1 MSVIEKASIS
11 HRQPLKLM
19 YITNRPDVAKI
30 AEENTVDRIW
40 VDLETRGKVERQGHV
55 NSVKSYHTM
64 DDVSTIRAAISKA
77 QLLVRVNP
85 LWLGSKAE
93 IDEVISRGADI
104 IMLPMFRTIDDAKK
118 FVDLVNGR
126 AKVLLLAET
135 IDAEKNI
142 DAIAS
147 VPGVDEIHIGLN
159 DLHLAYNMTFMFE
172 LLANGQV
179 EAMTQKIGSH
189 SIPYGFGGIARLD
202 EGMLPARHVIAE
214 HYRLGS
220 SMAILSRSFYDSW
233 LEHDIGEI
241 ERVFK
246 FGMAEIREYE
256 KRLMTKDL
264 DYFTRKHETVK
275 LEVAQVVEKINEK
288 KAAVAASAVTEE

>member
-1 MSVIEKASIS
+1 MSVIAENSII
-11 HRQPLKLM
+11 HRQSLKLM
-19 YITNRPDVAKI
+19 YITNRADVAKI
-30 AEENTVDRIW
+30 AEANTVDRIW
-40 VDLETRGKVERQGHV
+40 VDLETHGKAERQGHV
-55 NSVKSYHTM
+55 NSVKSNHTM
-64 DDVSTIRAAISKA
+64 EDVSNIRAAISKA

-85 LWLGSKAE
+85 LWAGSKAE
-93 IDEVISRGADI
+93 IDEVVSRGADI
-104 IMLPMFRTIDDAKK
+104 VMLPMFRTSDDARQ
-118 FVDLVNGR
+118 FVDFINGR
-126 AKVLLLAET
+126 AKVMLLAET

-179 EAMTQKIGSH
+179 DEMTKKIRSH
-189 SIPYGFGGIARLD
+189 CVPYGFGGIARLD

-256 KRLMTKDL
+256 KRLMVKEP
-264 DYFTRKHETVK
+264 DYFIRKHETVK
-275 LEVAQVVEKINEK
+275 SEVAQVVEKIKEK
-288 KAAVAASAVTEE
+288 RVATSVTID

>member
-1 MSVIEKASIS
+1 MNVIEQSNS
-11 HRQPLKLM
+11 QRQPLKLM

-40 VDLETRGKVERQGHV
+40 VDLESRGKIERQGHV
-55 NSVKSYHTM
+55 NSVKSNHTM
-64 DDVSTIRAAISKA
+64 ADVSSIRAAISKA

-85 LWLGSKAE
+85 LWECSKAE

-104 IMLPMFRTIDDAKK
+104 IMLPMFHTPDDAKQ
-118 FVDLVNGR
+118 FIDLINGR

-135 IDAEKNI
+135 IEAEKNI

-159 DLHLAYNMTFMFE
+159 DLHLAYKMTFMFE

-179 EAMTQKIGSH
+179 EAMTKTIASH
-189 SIPYGFGGIARLD
+189 GIPYGFGGIARLD

-233 LEHDIGEI
+233 LEHDIAEI

-246 FGMAEIREYE
+246 YGMAEIREYE
-256 KRLMTKDL
+256 KKLTMQDN
-264 DYFTRKHETVK
+264 DYFTRVHETVK
-275 LEVAQVVEKINEK
+275 NEVAQVVEGIRQKR
-288 KAAVAASAVTEE
+288 AATTPVTVEG

>member
-1 MSVIEKASIS
+1 MSVIEQSS
-11 HRQPLKLM
+11 NQRQPLKLM

-40 VDLETRGKVERQGHV
+40 VDLESMGKVERQGHV
-55 NSVKSYHTM
+55 NSVKSNHTI
-64 DDVSTIRAAISKA
+64 DDVSAIRAAISKA

-85 LWLGSKAE
+85 LWEGSKAE

-104 IMLPMFRTIDDAKK
+104 IMLPMFHTPDDAKQ
-118 FVDLVNGR
+118 FIDLINAR

-135 IDAEKNI
+135 IEAEKNI
-142 DAIAS
+142 DAIAA

-179 EAMTQKIGSH
+179 ETMTKKIGSH
-189 SIPYGFGGIARLD
+189 GISYGFGGIARLD

-233 LEHDIGEI
+233 LEYDIAEI
-241 ERVFK
+241 ERVFRY
-246 FGMAEIREYE
+246 GMAEIREYE
-256 KRLMTKDL
+256 KALMMQDN
-264 DYFTRKHETVK
+264 DYFTRAHETVK
-275 LEVAQVVEKINEK
+275 NEVAQVVEKINEK
-288 KAAVAASAVTEE
+288 KKTCTPVAAEG

>member
-1 MSVIEKASIS
+1 MNVIEQSNS
-11 HRQPLKLM
+11 RRQPLKLM

-30 AEENTVDRIW
+30 AEENAVDRIW
-40 VDLETRGKVERQGHV
+40 VDLESRGKIERQGHA
-55 NSVKSYHTM
+55 NSVKAKHVM
-64 DDVSTIRAAISKA
+64 ADVSSIRAAISKSR
-77 QLLVRVNP
+77 LLVRVNP
-85 LWLGSKAE
+85 LWEGSKAE

-104 IMLPMFRTIDDAKK
+104 IMLPMFHTPDDAKQ

-126 AKVLLLAET
+126 AQVLLLAET
-135 IDAEKNI
+135 IEAERNI

-179 EAMTQKIGSH
+179 EAMTKKIASH
-189 SIPYGFGGIARLD
+189 GIPYGFGGIARLD

-220 SMAILSRSFYDSW
+220 SMAILSRSFC
-233 LEHDIGEI
+233 DISKETCLSDI
-241 ERVFK
+241 STK
-246 FGMAEIREYE
+246 FSEGMKNIREYE
-256 KRLMTKDL
+256 CFLSKQSSS
-264 DYFTRKHETVK
+264 FFAENQETVIRSVNDLK
-275 LEVAQVVEKINEK
+275 R
-288 KAAVAASAVTEE
+288 

>member
-1 MSVIEKASIS
+1 MNVIEQSKDQ
-11 HRQPLKLM
+11 RQLLKLM

-40 VDLETRGKVERQGHV
+40 VDLESRGKIERQGHV
-55 NSVKSYHTM
+55 NSVKSNHTM
-64 DDVSTIRAAISKA
+64 DDVSTIRAAISRA

-85 LWLGSKAE
+85 LWSGSKAE
-93 IDEVISRGADI
+93 INEVVSRGADI
-104 IMLPMFRTIDDAKK
+104 IMLPMFRTPDDAKL

-135 IDAEKNI
+135 IEAEKNI

-159 DLHLAYNMTFMFE
+159 DLHLAYNMAFMFE

-179 EAMTQKIGSH
+179 EAMTQKIDSH
-189 SIPYGFGGIARLD
+189 GIPYGFGGIARLD
-202 EGMLPARHVIAE
+202 EGMLPARHVVAE

-220 SMAILSRSFYDSW
+220 SMAILSRSFC
-233 LEHDIGEI
+233 DITKETSLNDVSI
-241 ERVFK
+241 K
-246 FGMAEIREYE
+246 FSEGMKSIREYE
-256 KRLMTKDL
+256 NLLIKQDNAFYTEN
-264 DYFTRKHETVK
+264 HETVIR
-275 LEVAQVVEKINEK
+275 VVNQFK
-288 KAAVAASAVTEE
+288 KVTV